1 MELFKDLHIYK
12 ETDSPSNVTSNKNKE
27 KSIYF
32 EQILVGVNFKLILK
46 KKLMKSIVKIGLWGI
61 GLS

>member
-32 EQILVGVNFKLILK
+32 EQILVGVNFKFILK
-46 KKLMKSIVKIGLWGI
+46 NNKINVKIGLWGI

>member
-12 ETDSPSNVTSNKNKE
+12 ETDSPSNVTSNKKTE